1 MKKWICFLTVCLLLA
16 VLPVSALA
24 DTEVAAM
31 VEALPTVEQF
41 QAMDADAQLE
51 AYNRTQAAYDAYMA
65 LSEEEKASAPKVTK
79 GLLKRVFS
87 YLKPYRG
94 TMILVVVCILI
105 GSLATALSSYS
116 LDPLINNYIVIG
128 IWLGAIFVGCS
139 REPIEDEMI
148 SRIRLNALLVG
159 LYLQAAFII
168 TATFVFNSVDYLE
181 VMMYNLVTYPLIFLA
196 VYRWML
202 WRALKSYG
210 DGE

>member
-1 MKKWICFLTVCLLLA
+1 MQKEFL
-16 VLPVSALA
+16 LP
-24 DTEVAAM
+24 
-31 VEALPTVEQF
+31 
-41 QAMDADAQLE
+41 
-51 AYNRTQAAYDAYMA
+51 
-65 LSEEEKASAPKVTK
+65 K
-79 GLLKRVFS
+79 GLKRVGWV
-87 YLKPYRG
+87 L
-94 TMILVVVCILI
+94 
-105 GSLATALSSYS
+105 LATALAMGIWSIVLDFDFTKSEI
-116 LDPLINNYIVIG
+116 LKPLTLVDPLINNYIVIG

-202 WRALKSYG
+202 WLALKSYG

>member
-1 MKKWICFLTVCLLLA
+1 MNGHIRQLLKPEWRARTTQKNRQKMQKEFL
-16 VLPVSALA
+16 LP
-24 DTEVAAM
+24 
-31 VEALPTVEQF
+31 
-41 QAMDADAQLE
+41 
-51 AYNRTQAAYDAYMA
+51 
-65 LSEEEKASAPKVTK
+65 K
-79 GLLKRVFS
+79 GLKRVGWV
-87 YLKPYRG
+87 L
-94 TMILVVVCILI
+94 
-105 GSLATALSSYS
+105 LATALAMGIWSIVLDFDFTKSEI
-116 LDPLINNYIVIG
+116 LKPLTLVDPLINNYIVIG

-159 LYLQAAFII
+159 LYLQATFII